1 MYQIGTVVFGNWT
14 IANKIGSGSFGAV
27 YELRRQDFGETYR
40 AALKVISVPQDNAE
54 IQSLAA
60 EGMSLADIR
69 QYYYG
74 SVEELVREYAIMS
87 KLKATG
93 HVVSYEDH
101 QVVPHADGIGWDILI
116 RMELLNPL
124 LPYAYRHPFARRD
137 VIRLGI
143 DICKALELCQRY
155 NIIHRDI
162 KPENIFVS
170 DNGDFKLG
178 DFGIARTIEKT
189 MAGLSKKGTFSYMA
203 PEVYA
208 GGEYGFNVDTYSLG
222 IVLYRLL
229 NRNRTPF
236 LPAPPTPITVQNR
249 EQALVRRIS
258 GERIGA
264 PCFASGRLAEIVL
277 KACAYDP
284 RDRYSS
290 PMQMRQE
297 LEAIL
302 YAHTDAQLI
311 YPDGDKVIITPNE
324 YAGRSAPQ
332 GQPNRQPD
340 HTEGVTTF
348 RPAPA
353 AVTPRWDQPAPA
365 RPAPVY
371 RAPAVQQTPAPQVY
385 PEPIPAAPVKKKS
398 KLWIPLVIILAVV
411 VLGGAVGLLLLN
423 GSRQTAKEAEYE
435 QLMEQAQQVRQQDPQ
450 EAMELYQQAQELF
463 PEEEAP
469 YISFAYA
476 LYLNGNYD
484 ACITYIEE
492 DLAMGKQFSV
502 DAQNQLAEIQGAAYF
517 EKAEYAAAASF
528 FRLSVAG
535 GTITV
540 PAMRDYAVSL
550 GRLGDISAADEILQ
564 RMIAA
569 GADDDV
575 TAYVEAE
582 IHYAQQEYTAAEAG
596 FRNTLNTTGDAALQR
611 RALRSL
617 AELYRDCAALEKN
630 GASPIPGA
638 AMKEVELLNA
648 GIPAYGLQ
656 YDSTLVE
663 MLGMAWFDAYYTT
676 AGAPDAY
683 LENSAENFQKVID
696 MGIQRDY
703 LYTNLYTIYYEL
715 EDYGRAEEALQAY
728 EAAFPSDYVPHA
740 LRSVMLI
747 TIENEKPENQR
758 NYVPAREA
766 FLKADQL
773 VRSTDDQTYYQQ
785 VYNLISQLYDNGWL

>member
-14 IANKIGSGSFGAV
+14 IARNIGSGSFGAV

-60 EGMSLADIR
+60 EGMSAADIR

-124 LPYAYRHPFARRD
+124 LPYAYQHPFARRD

-189 MAGLSKKGTFSYMA
+189 MAGLSKKGTYSYMA

-208 GGEYGFNVDTYSLG
+208 GSEYGFNVDTYSLG

-236 LPAPPTPITVQNR
+236 LPAPPAPITVQNR

-258 GERIGA
+258 GERIAA
-264 PCFASGRLAEIVL
+264 PCYASGRLAEIVL

-284 RDRYSS
+284 KDRYSS

-302 YAHTDAQLI
+302 YEHTDSRLI
-311 YPDGDKVIITPNE
+311 YPDGDKMQITPNE
-324 YAGRSAPQ
+324 YAGDSARQDETDVMRTVRSAP
-332 GQPNRQPD
+332 
-340 HTEGVTTF
+340 EYV
-348 RPAPA
+348 
-353 AVTPRWDQPAPA
+353 
-365 RPAPVY
+365 APV
-371 RAPAVQQTPAPQVY
+371 PAPQWSGAVQPT
-385 PEPIPAAPVKKKS
+385 PEREAVPVKKKS
-398 KLWIPLVIILAVV
+398 KAWLPVTIVLILVI
-411 VLGGAVGLLLLN
+411 LGGIVGFLVFN
-423 GSRQTAKEAEYE
+423 SSRQEKKTAEYE
-435 QLMEQAQQVRQQDPQ
+435 HLMEQAQQIRLQDPVG
-450 EAMELYQQAQELF
+450 AMELYQQAQALF
-463 PEEEAP
+463 PDEEAP
-469 YISFAYA
+469 YVSFAYT
-476 LYLNGNYD
+476 LYTYGNYD
-484 ACITYIEE
+484 ACVSYIEE
-492 DLAMGKQFSV
+492 DLAMGKQFSL
-502 DAQNQLAEIQGAAYF
+502 DAQNQLAEILGAAYF
-517 EKAEYAAAASF
+517 EKGEYAAAASF

-582 IHYAQQEYTAAEAG
+582 IRYAQQEYLVAESA
-596 FRNTLNTTGDAALQR
+596 FRQTLSTTQDTALQR

-617 AELYRDCAALEKN
+617 AELYRDCAALEKS
-630 GASPIPGA
+630 GSSPISGA
-638 AMKEVELLNA
+638 AMKEAQLLEQ
-648 GIPAYGLQ
+648 GIPTYGLQ
-656 YDSTLVE
+656 YDTTLTE
-663 MLGMAWFDAYYTT
+663 MLGKAWFDAYYAT
-676 AGAPDAY
+676 ADAPASY
-683 LENSAENFQKVID
+683 LESSAENFQKVID
-696 MGIQRDY
+696 MGMQKDY

-715 EDYGRAEEALQAY
+715 AQYDRAEQALKDY
-728 EAAFPSDYVPHA
+728 ETAFPDAYVPHA
-740 LRSVMLI
+740 LRAVMLI
-747 TIENEKPENQR
+747 TLENEKPENQR
-758 NYVPAREA
+758 DYTRAREEY
-766 FLKADQL
+766 LVADKMA
-773 VRSTDDQTYYQQ
+773 RSTDDQTYLQQ
-785 VYNLISQLYDNGWL
+785 VHSLIAQLYDNGWL